1 MVIDESTANNREMRG
16 TIRWMA
22 PELMHPE
29 GFGFTNED
37 QKRLPSRNTDTYA
50 LGMTILEVRAFTFL
64 LPCIEI
70 MYGPLCRLSR
80 STVRSTTFLGM

>member
-50 LGMTILEVRAFTFL
+50 LGMTILEVRAFTFS
-64 LPCIEI
+64 LPYIEI
-70 MYGPLCRLSR
+70 MYGRLCRLSR
-80 STVRSTTFLGM
+80 AVVRSMKFPEM